1 METKT
6 NTDCIS
12 AVRQGISLIDGNNM
26 NDELFNEK
34 ADEFATYLVESFGC
48 EIMSKIYCF
57 APLRGKY
64 WQLKYV
70 SQAEVH

>member
-6 NTDCIS
+6 NTDCIA

-26 NDELFNEK
+26 SDELFNEK
-34 ADEFATYLVESFGC
+34 ADEFAIYLVESFGC
-48 EIMSKIYCF
+48 EMISKMYCF

-64 WQLKYV
+64 WQFKYG
-70 SQAEVH
+70 SQGVFH